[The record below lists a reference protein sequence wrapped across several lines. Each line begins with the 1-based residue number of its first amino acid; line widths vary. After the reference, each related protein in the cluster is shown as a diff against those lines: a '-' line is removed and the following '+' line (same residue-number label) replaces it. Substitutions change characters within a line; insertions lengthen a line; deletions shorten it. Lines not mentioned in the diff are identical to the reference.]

1 MTEMRENLFMQTSFG
16 FAKIG
21 QIRFI
26 AVSLQKP
33 LKDAVVFVLD
43 IRFRISPLGCF
54 KNDV

>member
-1 MTEMRENLFMQTSFG
+1 MTELRENLFMQTSFG
-16 FAKIG
+16 FANIG

-33 LKDAVVFVLD
+33 LNDAVVFVLD
-43 IRFRISPLGCF
+43 IHFTISSLGCF